1 MIELGLGKTIMHSA
15 IEFDDESQFG
25 AVEVDDEAL
34 EYRLPP
40 EFEAQTAP
48 LAKELPR
55 QSLRLG
61 LVLAQLPGSL
71 NLLSP
76 RARPFEPSHPTSIG
90 RQPPGNASERRG
102 ADPIHANAAPLST

>member
-1 MIELGLGKTIMHSA
+1 MVEPGLGKTIMHSA

-40 EFEAQTAP
+40 EFEAQTSP
-48 LAKELPR
+48 LAKEFPR
-55 QSLRLG
+55 QILRFSLFR
-61 LVLAQLPGSL
+61 AQFPCSL

-76 RARPFEPSHPTSIG
+76 RSRPFDPSHRTSIG
-90 RQPPGNASERRG
+90 RLPPGNASERRG
-102 ADPIHANAAPLST
+102 ADPSYANEAPLST